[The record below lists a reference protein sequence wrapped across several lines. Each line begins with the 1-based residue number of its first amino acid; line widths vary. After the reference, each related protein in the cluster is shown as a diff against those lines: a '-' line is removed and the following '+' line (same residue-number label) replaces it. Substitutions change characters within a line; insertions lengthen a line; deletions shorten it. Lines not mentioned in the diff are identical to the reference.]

1 MAPAI
6 THLEVSCLA
15 AQSSVPQPSP
25 PPQPITQPAPSVML
39 VPAHTSP
46 LLSALQLLTA
56 RKPTLHFPSHLGF
69 VQVQCIVPAH
79 QNSTREVEGCATRQ
93 GEEREPSSFMVP
105 QNN

>member
-6 THLEVSCLA
+6 THLEVGCLA

-46 LLSALQLLTA
+46 LLSTLQLLTA
-56 RKPTLHFPSHLGF
+56 RKPTLHFPLSPWL
-69 VQVQCIVPAH
+69 
-79 QNSTREVEGCATRQ
+79 CAGAVHCTCSPEQHKGSGGLCNQTGGGKRTLQ
-93 GEEREPSSFMVP
+93 FHGATE
-105 QNN
+105 